1 MATLRDIRRRIRSVE
16 STQKITRAMKLVA
29 AAKLRR
35 AQERILSAR
44 PYAVKMAELLSS
56 LVRRAES
63 EAHPLLVRRPAAR
76 KRLVIVTADK
86 GLCGAFNS
94 NILRASLGFL
104 REQGEASVTLV
115 VVGKKARDFYRRRP
129 YEIKSEM
136 LGFFDRLAYEHAQE
150 LAGGLM
156 QEYLAGEVD
165 EVHLMYNE
173 FRSVAV
179 QRVKREQLLP
189 IEPAGAVGPGEGG
202 GDYIYEPSPEA
213 ILAAL
218 LPRHTLST
226 HTVFCLKTPLDM
238 QAQGC
243 LLALLNSLVANYLVR
258 LHVTTHV
265 TTALMAR
272 LPVPRPSRRSSA
284 CRELTA
290 LARVL
295 AATGIDAAPDAYAR
309 LNAVVAELYQLSSG
323 QYEHIVSSFPLLSN
337 DLRQRCLQT
346 HKQATEARKHGKDF

>member
-16 STQKITRAMKLVA
+16 STQKITRVMKLVA

-35 AQERILSAR
+35 AQERILAAR

-56 LVRRAES
+56 LVRRAEGES
-63 EAHPLLVRRPAAR
+63 HPLLVRRPAAR
-76 KRLVIVTADK
+76 KRLVIITADK

-94 NILRASLGFL
+94 NILRASLAFL
-104 REQGEASVTLV
+104 REQGEASITLV

-136 LGFFDRLAYEHAQE
+136 LGFFDRLAYSHAQE

-189 IEPAGAVGPGEGG
+189 IEPAAAGETEGEAAA

-218 LPRHTLST
+218 LPRH
-226 HTVFCLKTPLDM
+226 
-238 QAQGC
+238 
-243 LLALLNSLVANYLVR
+243 
-258 LHVTTHV
+258 VTTQV
-265 TTALMAR
+265 YRALMESVAGEYGAR
-272 LPVPRPSRRSSA
+272 M
-284 CRELTA
+284 TA
-290 LARVL
+290 ME
-295 AATGIDAAPDAYAR
+295 AATKNAKEMIGVLTIQYNKAR
-309 LNAVVAELYQLSSG
+309 QERITKELLDIVGGAEA
-323 QYEHIVSSFPLLSN
+323 
-337 DLRQRCLQT
+337 LRQ
-346 HKQATEARKHGKDF
+346 AVEA

>member
-35 AQERILSAR
+35 AQERIVAAR

-56 LVRRAES
+56 LVRRAEG

-94 NILRASLGFL
+94 NILRASLAFL
-104 REQGEASVTLV
+104 REQGETSVTLV
-115 VVGKKARDFYRRRP
+115 VVGKKARDFYRRRQ

-136 LGFFDRLAYEHAQE
+136 LGFFDRLAYSHAQE

-156 QEYLAGEVD
+156 QEYLSGEVD
-165 EVHLMYNE
+165 EVHLIYNE

-189 IEPAGAVGPGEGG
+189 IESADAADGQGGPEGAA

-218 LPRHTLST
+218 LPRH
-226 HTVFCLKTPLDM
+226 
-238 QAQGC
+238 
-243 LLALLNSLVANYLVR
+243 
-258 LHVTTHV
+258 VTTQV
-265 TTALMAR
+265 YRALMESVAGEYGAR
-272 LPVPRPSRRSSA
+272 M
-284 CRELTA
+284 TA
-290 LARVL
+290 ME
-295 AATGIDAAPDAYAR
+295 AATKNAKEMISVLSIQYNKAR
-309 LNAVVAELYQLSSG
+309 QERITKELLDIVGGAEA
-323 QYEHIVSSFPLLSN
+323 
-337 DLRQRCLQT
+337 LRQ
-346 HKQATEARKHGKDF
+346 AVEA

>member
-35 AQERILSAR
+35 AQERLLSAR
-44 PYAVKMAELLSS
+44 PYAVKMAELVSS
-56 LVRRAES
+56 LVRRAEG
-63 EAHPLLVRRPAAR
+63 EAHPLLVRRPPAR

-94 NILRASLGFL
+94 NVLRASLAFL
-104 REQGEASVTLV
+104 REQGETSVTLV

-129 YEIKSEM
+129 YEVKSEM
-136 LGFFDRLAYEHAQE
+136 LGFFDRLAYSHAQE

-179 QRVKREQLLP
+179 HRVKRARLLP
-189 IEPAGAVGPGEGG
+189 IEPAEAAEGQG
-202 GDYIYEPSPEA
+202 DVAGDYIYEPSAEA

-218 LPRHTLST
+218 LPRH
-226 HTVFCLKTPLDM
+226 
-238 QAQGC
+238 
-243 LLALLNSLVANYLVR
+243 
-258 LHVTTHV
+258 VTTQV
-265 TTALMAR
+265 YRALMESVTGENGAR
-272 LPVPRPSRRSSA
+272 M
-284 CRELTA
+284 TA
-290 LARVL
+290 ME
-295 AATGIDAAPDAYAR
+295 AATQNAKEMISVLSIQYNKAR
-309 LNAVVAELYQLSSG
+309 QERITKELLDIVGGAEA
-323 QYEHIVSSFPLLSN
+323 
-337 DLRQRCLQT
+337 LRQSV
-346 HKQATEARKHGKDF
+346 EA

>member
-35 AQERILSAR
+35 AQDRILAAR

-56 LVRRAES
+56 LVRRAEG

-76 KRLVIVTADK
+76 KRLVIITADK

-94 NILRASLGFL
+94 NILRASLAFL
-104 REQGEASVTLV
+104 REQGETSITLV

-129 YEIKSEM
+129 YQIKSEM
-136 LGFFDRLAYEHAQE
+136 LGFFDRLAYSHAQE

-173 FRSVAV
+173 VRSVAV

-189 IEPAGAVGPGEGG
+189 IEPEHAEEGQGGEAAA
-202 GDYIYEPSPEA
+202 GDYIYEPSPEG

-218 LPRHTLST
+218 LPRH
-226 HTVFCLKTPLDM
+226 
-238 QAQGC
+238 
-243 LLALLNSLVANYLVR
+243 
-258 LHVTTHV
+258 VTTQV
-265 TTALMAR
+265 YRALMESVAGESGAR
-272 LPVPRPSRRSSA
+272 M
-284 CRELTA
+284 TA
-290 LARVL
+290 ME
-295 AATGIDAAPDAYAR
+295 AATKNAKEMIGVLTIQYNKAR
-309 LNAVVAELYQLSSG
+309 QERITKELLDIVGGAEA
-323 QYEHIVSSFPLLSN
+323 
-337 DLRQRCLQT
+337 LRQ
-346 HKQATEARKHGKDF
+346 AVEA

>member
-35 AQERILSAR
+35 AQERILAAR

-56 LVRRAES
+56 LVRRAEG

-76 KRLVIVTADK
+76 KRLVIITADK

-94 NILRASLGFL
+94 NILRASLAFL
-104 REQGEASVTLV
+104 REQGETSITLV

-129 YEIKSEM
+129 YQVKSEM
-136 LGFFDRLAYEHAQE
+136 LGFFDRLAYSHAQE

-156 QEYLAGEVD
+156 QEYLADEVD

-189 IEPAGAVGPGEGG
+189 IEPEHAVEAEGDAGA

-218 LPRHTLST
+218 LPRH
-226 HTVFCLKTPLDM
+226 
-238 QAQGC
+238 
-243 LLALLNSLVANYLVR
+243 
-258 LHVTTHV
+258 VTTQV
-265 TTALMAR
+265 YRALMESVAGEYGAR
-272 LPVPRPSRRSSA
+272 M
-284 CRELTA
+284 TA
-290 LARVL
+290 ME
-295 AATGIDAAPDAYAR
+295 AATKNAKEMIGVLTIQYNKAR
-309 LNAVVAELYQLSSG
+309 QERITKELLDIVGGAEA
-323 QYEHIVSSFPLLSN
+323 
-337 DLRQRCLQT
+337 LRQ
-346 HKQATEARKHGKDF
+346 AVEA